1 MQVYKQSFAGVET
14 QLDRRVEPVT
24 SVLIRE
30 RLIGIS
36 LWADQ
41 ARSAVASHAAHDN
54 AVVLEGPVGAGKKF
68 LAHLIHNSSARFEQP
83 FVAFSCQ
90 QVSPQSAES
99 ALFGSARATGYV
111 QTGLVRAIG
120 AGTLYINGVS
130 SFTPSLK
137 AKIARLIEYRE
148 FNPSGSDAVEYA
160 DVRII
165 IGSSEP
171 AEPALER
178 SDSEMLRIAIRDRLV
193 IPPLYKRAADI
204 EPLGDHFAAEFCRQL
219 NKESRE
225 ISDETIG
232 YLTRHDWPG
241 NVSELKRVIYE
252 MIRRSKPVPLDVS
265 LLPAHIVRASGSKRS
280 ICGAG
285 LDLTNEV
292 EQFEIALLSEALRQC
307 HGVQN
312 RAAQLLNIKPTT
324 LNMKLMRYHIDVSR
338 FK

>member
-1 MQVYKQSFAGVET
+1 MQVYKQSFPGVET

-24 SVLIRE
+24 SALIRE

-41 ARSAVASHAAHDN
+41 ARAAVASHAAHDN
-54 AVVLEGPVGAGKKF
+54 AVVLEGPAGAGKKF
-68 LAHLIHNSSARFEQP
+68 LARLIHNSSARFEQP
-83 FVAFSCQ
+83 FVAFSCH

-99 ALFGSARATGYV
+99 ALFGSARGPGHI
-111 QTGLVRAIG
+111 QTGLVRALG

-160 DVRII
+160 DVRVI

-171 AEPALER
+171 AEPALEQG
-178 SDSEMLRIAIRDRLV
+178 DSEMLRIAIRDRLLV
-193 IPPLYKRAADI
+193 PPLYKRAADI
-204 EPLGDHFAAEFCRQL
+204 EPLGNHFAAEFCRQL
-219 NKESRE
+219 NKEGRE
-225 ISDETIG
+225 ISDETAG
-232 YLTRHDWPG
+232 FLARHDWPG

-252 MIRRSKPVPLDVS
+252 MIRRSKPIALDVS
-265 LLPAHIVRASGSKRS
+265 LLPAHIVRASGSKPP
-280 ICGAG
+280 ICGSG
-285 LDLTNEV
+285 IDLTNEV
-292 EQFEIALLSEALRQC
+292 EQFEIALLSEALKQC

-312 RAAQLLNIKPTT
+312 KAAQLLNIKPTT
-324 LNMKLMRYHIDVSR
+324 LNMKLLRYHIDVSR